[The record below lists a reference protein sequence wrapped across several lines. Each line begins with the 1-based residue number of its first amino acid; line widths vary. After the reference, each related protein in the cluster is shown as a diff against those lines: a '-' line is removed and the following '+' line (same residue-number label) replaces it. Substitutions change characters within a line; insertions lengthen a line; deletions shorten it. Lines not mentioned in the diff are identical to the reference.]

1 MRLLIVEDNEE
12 LGQLLTTN
20 LQNSGYDADVVST
33 LEEARIVLLTR
44 HYAALVLDLGLPDG
58 DALSLVKS
66 LRTDKNAVPILIL
79 TARDGIGDR
88 VKGLRA
94 GADDYLVKPFAIE
107 ELIARLQALLRRY
120 PRGSEKSQKIGNIE
134 LVLDHDVSHVL
145 VGGRIQIL
153 SQRDLSILEVL
164 LERPGRVVSKTLMA
178 ERIAKA
184 GSDVT
189 PNAIEVYVHRL
200 RKSLDERGAD
210 VSIETI
216 KGLGYVLKTL
226 DGNGS
231 A

>member
-12 LGQLLTTN
+12 LGQLLTKN

-33 LEEARIVLLTR
+33 LEEARIVLMTR

-58 DALSLVKS
+58 DALSLVRS
-66 LRTDKNAVPILIL
+66 LRNRRNAVPILIL

-94 GADDYLVKPFAIE
+94 GADDYLVKPFASE

-120 PRGSEKSQKIGNIE
+120 PRGTETSHKLGNVE
-134 LVLDHDVSHVL
+134 LVLDDDVSHVL
-145 VGGRIQIL
+145 VGGNIQIF

-189 PNAIEVYVHRL
+189 PNAVEVYVHRL
-200 RKSLDERGAD
+200 RKSLEDRGANI
-210 VSIETI
+210 SIETI
-216 KGLGYVLKTL
+216 KGLGYMLKTS
-226 DGNGS
+226 DGKGS

>member
-1 MRLLIVEDNEE
+1 MRLLIVEDNKE

-20 LQNSGYDADVVST
+20 LQNSGYDADVVCT

-58 DALSLVKS
+58 DALSLVRS
-66 LRTDKNAVPILIL
+66 LRTGKNAVPILIL
-79 TARDGIGDR
+79 TARDGIEDR

-120 PRGSEKSQKIGNIE
+120 PRGSEKSQKLGNVE
-134 LVLDHDVSHVL
+134 FVQDHDFSHVL
-145 VGGRIQIL
+145 VGGQIQIL

-164 LERPGRVVSKTLMA
+164 LERPGHVVSKTLMA

-184 GSDVT
+184 GSGVT

-200 RKSLDERGAD
+200 RKSLEERGANI
-210 VSIETI
+210 SIETI
-216 KGLGYVLKTL
+216 KGLGYMLKTRA
-226 DGNGS
+226 GKES